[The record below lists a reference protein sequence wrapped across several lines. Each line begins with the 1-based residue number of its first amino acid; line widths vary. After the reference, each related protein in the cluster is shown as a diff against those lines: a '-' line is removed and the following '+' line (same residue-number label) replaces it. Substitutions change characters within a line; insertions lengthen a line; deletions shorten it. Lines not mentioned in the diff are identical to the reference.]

1 MLRRLAQMMLA
12 LNIDNNLGYEIMEH
26 VHKPCKTIR
35 FYDQKTIEK
44 KVRF

>member
-26 VHKPCKTIR
+26 VHKPWNALML
-35 FYDQKTIEK
+35 QKRRTA
-44 KVRF
+44 